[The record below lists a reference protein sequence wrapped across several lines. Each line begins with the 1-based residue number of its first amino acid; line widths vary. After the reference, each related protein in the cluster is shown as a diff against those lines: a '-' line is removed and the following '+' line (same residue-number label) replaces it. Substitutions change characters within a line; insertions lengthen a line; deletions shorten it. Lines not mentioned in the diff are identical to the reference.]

1 MGILDGGTPVLLGR
15 FKLGRTRNGIRW
27 CPGVHRESFS
37 AYAAAADLV
46 IPSLAYWR
54 ILSSLVRN
62 FEFEHHLTNR
72 PHTMLWLTR
81 ARREERQP
89 RRPCT
94 TLEKVQTSNLA
105 SMKTERHCVAG
116 RMITKALSKS
126 PWGA

>member
-27 CPGVHRESFS
+27 CPGVHSQTPHMMRSHGKHNAEQNCFWESFS

-94 TLEKVQTSNLA
+94 TLEK
-105 SMKTERHCVAG
+105 
-116 RMITKALSKS
+116 
-126 PWGA
+126 